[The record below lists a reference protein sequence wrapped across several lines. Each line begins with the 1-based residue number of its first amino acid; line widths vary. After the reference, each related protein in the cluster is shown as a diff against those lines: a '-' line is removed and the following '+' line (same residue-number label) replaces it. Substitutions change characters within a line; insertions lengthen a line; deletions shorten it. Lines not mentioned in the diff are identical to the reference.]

1 MHRIANPRSATPRK
15 ALSVA
20 CYHSKNINHFRQ
32 AENKIYIAQNSAP
45 HNIIS
50 TSPYITKRTGKN
62 PSFEKAYSAQ
72 NLLKFDLSAS
82 LFELSLDFLSFS
94 LRSAFLDSLR
104 SSLNELLS
112 FLKTKTANVLNSLD
126 NSHLSITE

>member
-1 MHRIANPRSATPRK
+1 MQGYFFIFLHIEK
-15 ALSVA
+15 DG
-20 CYHSKNINHFRQ
+20 Q
-32 AENKIYIAQNSAP
+32 
-45 HNIIS
+45 
-50 TSPYITKRTGKN
+50 N

-72 NLLKFDLSAS
+72 NLLEFDLSAS

-104 SSLNELLS
+104 SSFNELLS
-112 FLKTKTANVLNSLD
+112 FLKTKTANVLNCLD